1 MWRKLYG
8 TTAEDLQK
16 CAAYSIAM
24 WAVNASRKVGPQHPY
39 LRQEVALV
47 PTEIK
52 LADSNEPDKCQG
64 ENVEEILLES
74 PKPFSVT
81 IDERADPPV
90 ERIPV
95 SIMETST
102 NSREQ
107 MTLRIATF
115 VDIIG

>member
-1 MWRKLYG
+1 MWRKLCG
-8 TTAEDLQK
+8 TTAGDLKK
-16 CAAYSIAM
+16 CAPYSK
-24 WAVNASRKVGPQHPY
+24 SGPQHPY

-52 LADSNEPDKCQG
+52 LAGSNEPDKCQV

-74 PKPFSVT
+74 PKPFSVA
-81 IDERADPPV
+81 IDERAHRPV
-90 ERIPV
+90 ERITV

-107 MTLRIATF
+107 MTLRVATF
-115 VDIIG
+115 GDIIG